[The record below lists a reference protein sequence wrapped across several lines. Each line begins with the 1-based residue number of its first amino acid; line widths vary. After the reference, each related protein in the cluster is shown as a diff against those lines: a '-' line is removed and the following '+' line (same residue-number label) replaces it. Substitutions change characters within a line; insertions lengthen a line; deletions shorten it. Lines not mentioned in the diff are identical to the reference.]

1 MGVSISAQTISI
13 TASALGGLIAG
24 LLYDLL
30 RTVRRGRSRA
40 AGVICDLVFCVF
52 CTGAM
57 FLIGMAF
64 CGGRPGFWE
73 PFGFVS
79 SFCLYLFGISPSIVP
94 FFGTLWEKSGENI
107 KKLDKI
113 VK

>member
-64 CGGRPGFWE
+64 WE